1 MYISKVHL
9 QGFKSFLNKT
19 DLTFGRGITCVVGP
33 NGCGKTNIV
42 DSIRWILGEQK
53 SSVLRSNKMEDVIFN
68 GSHKR
73 KPVSYCEAS
82 LMLHNEGR
90 LPVEYTD
97 IEITRRLFRSGE
109 SEYLMNKVPCRLK
122 DINNLFMDTGMG
134 SGAYSVIEL
143 KMIET
148 ILSQNASDRK
158 HLIDEAAGINQYK
171 QQRHQTYRKLD
182 LTRVDLNRVNDILIE
197 LEKNVNSLARQLK
210 KYDRHEKIMSDLKQ
224 KSLLLASSQY
234 QILTSEINPIIDSIK
249 NKRTTY
255 TKLSSQMSIDE
266 DLEKKI
272 QFRYDSARSKL
283 NDLNDNLKD
292 ISKNILE
299 KNQNIIIWTENIK
312 SNEGRIHQN
321 NDEAKQIET
330 QQKSLS
336 SQLNDMKKE
345 LSIVIP
351 EIANRKKIFE
361 KEKLIFQKL
370 KQEYEIEINKYKS
383 KQVEFDDHLKS
394 IYHEETEFKLNENSL
409 DSKLNSLK
417 NLKIK
422 ASELKIRRSKIV
434 DEITHLKKNISSI
447 EKFLKTLLIK
457 VNDVKHKQYELNEKL
472 EKTNH
477 NISELK
483 LKNDQLNSKINLFK
497 SILKSRG
504 DQESGLIFI
513 EKNKSN
519 YSGIIGI
526 LSDLIEIPEEF
537 HRASEAVMG
546 ELKNA
551 VIVNKISTG
560 KKILDDLKK
569 NDGGALTIIS
579 LDMVRPIA
587 IKNKNQFLKLI
598 KYNKSISNLINHI
611 YGHVKIVDT
620 LSNIS
625 EYSDYLV
632 TKSGDIL
639 KNGYQLRGSS
649 IKNKLSVLGKKK
661 SIDMMIEE
669 RKKNQSNIEKCTLDF
684 KKIEKKCDKIKL
696 EISKLEEEIEVK
708 ISQKQKLEIKL
719 SSCEASQNHIREIKR
734 ENEKEFQNFNI
745 MVNSL
750 KVSLDKNIKKV
761 KELVNVKNDLKK
773 VIEEISKKVENY
785 RKKTN
790 VQQEISQKKQLN
802 LLEYE
807 KEKTSIE
814 LRISSFNT
822 RIEDNKRR
830 KERITNINEQLRK
843 INNDLSKKL
852 ILEKELKLNIINE
865 QEKLSNIKSTL
876 ESEYNHAYQQLK
888 ELQQNMRSHHKLKEE
903 RIFDIQKM
911 ELKISSLKNDRKN
924 IVDNIYQKFAI
935 TIEELKNLE
944 NKNINTEELISEIKS
959 LERSIDRIGPINMA
973 IKEEYERENERL
985 IFIKNQVNDLVES
998 EKKLIQTIG
1007 RIDDEARTK
1016 FTETF
1021 NQIKKNFK
1029 NTFRRFFDGGEGDIK
1044 IDEEFDPLEA
1054 DIEIIAKPP
1063 GKRTQSLKMLSAGE
1077 KALTA
1082 ISLLFAIYLVK
1093 PSPFCILDEV
1103 DAPLDDRNIK
1113 KYTKVLRE
1121 FAQNTQFIV
1130 VTHNKLTMESADY
1143 LYGVTQEEEGV
1154 SKLVSVKLKNNTQFS
1169 F

>member
-171 QQRHQTYRKLD
+171 QQRHQTHRKLD

-312 SNEGRIHQN
+312 SNEGRINQN